1 MIHQLE
7 QTTLSVLQGDITE
20 QEVDAIVN
28 AANSALS
35 GGGGV
40 DGAIH
45 RAGGPTILAECRTHK
60 GGCPTGQAVAT
71 TAGNLKAKQVI
82 HTVGPVWRGGH
93 SSEREDLA
101 NAYRN
106 SLKLAAANGHRT
118 IAFPSLSTGAYRFP
132 IKTASKIAWTTIAE
146 YCQAHPKA
154 FDEVRLVTF
163 SDKDRKVYSKALE
176 DISDG

>member
-1 MIHQLE
+1 MVHQLE
-7 QTTLSVLQGDITE
+7 LTTLSVLQGDITQ

-28 AANSALS
+28 AANSALC

-45 RAGGPTILAECRTHK
+45 RVGGATILAECRTHK

-82 HTVGPVWRGGH
+82 HAVGPVWRGGTGE
-93 SSEREDLA
+93 EREELA

-132 IKTASKIAWTTIAE
+132 IKTASRIAWETILE
-146 YCQAHPKA
+146 YCRDHPKA

-163 SDKDRKVYSKALE
+163 SDKDRKVYCKALE
-176 DISDG
+176 DMS